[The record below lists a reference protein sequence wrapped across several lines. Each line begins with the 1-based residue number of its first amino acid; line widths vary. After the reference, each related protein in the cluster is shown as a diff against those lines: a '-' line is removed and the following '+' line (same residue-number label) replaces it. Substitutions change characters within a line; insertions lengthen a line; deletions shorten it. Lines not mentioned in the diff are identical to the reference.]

1 MWNRICKKSACLV
14 LIATLCTGHLLGCS
28 KQDKVV
34 IPPMEAE
41 ESVAISFDV
50 IGGKDVMP
58 MAGFW
63 GPKVTDESEDGVSLP
78 ETLTEE
84 MFEMIA
90 DCGINLISHSLTN
103 QHSAENLINQMMDWG
118 VKYGI
123 GNFIYDSDIHT
134 AYGDN
139 SMSVAEMLPYMS
151 EYMNHPGFAG
161 MYLVDEP
168 GSGQYNM
175 GNINLPNYP
184 ELYDKLV
191 RQIGTF
197 SYFNLL
203 PITDMDK
210 KDQYIA
216 YLDEVFE
223 TVNPNYLSYDKYPFE
238 RANRGKED
246 CYFWNLAIVREYAQE
261 HKVPFWTYAQCGD
274 QWYLTTDTEEYW
286 PDEGQFDWQ
295 LNTNLAFG
303 AQGLQFYTLIEVPG
317 SAKAESQPYDSY
329 RSGLIGILG
338 NKTQWYYYL
347 EEISKHIDAIDEVLM
362 NSVNKGVIASGEKAT
377 WATSLCSD
385 KTMIQGKAWR
395 ELANVEGEAL
405 VGCFNYQGKTALY
418 VVNYSTEYAQ
428 KIKLTFVDKC
438 MTTVIQNAEASYY
451 ESTGLTLDMAA
462 GDGVLIVFE

>member
-1 MWNRICKKSACLV
+1 MRNRIKAIIVV
-14 LIATLCTGHLLGCS
+14 LSMVGTIFGCS
-28 KQDKVV
+28 QNETVE

-58 MAGFW
+58 LAGYW
-63 GPKVTDESEDGVSLP
+63 GPKITDESEDGVTLP
-78 ETLTEE
+78 ETINDETYQL
-84 MFEMIA
+84 IA
-90 DCGINLISHSLTN
+90 NCGINLINHSLTN
-103 QHSAENLINQMMDWG
+103 QRSAEEEVNYMMDLG

-123 GNFIYDSDIHT
+123 GTFVYDSVIHS

-139 SMSVAEMLPYMS
+139 SMTVEEMLPYMS
-151 EYMNHPGFAG
+151 EYMNHPGYAG

-168 GSGQYNM
+168 GSGKYNM

-203 PITDMDK
+203 PITDMK
-210 KDQYIA
+210 EKDNYIA
-216 YLDEVFE
+216 YLDEVFK
-223 TVNPNYLSYDKYPFE
+223 TVNPVYLSYDKYPFE
-238 RANRGKED
+238 KGNRGKEN
-246 CYFWNLAIVREYAQE
+246 CYFWNLAIIREYAQE
-261 HKVPFWTYAQCGD
+261 HRIPFWTYMQCGD
-274 QWYLTTDTEEYW
+274 QWDLTKDTEEYW

-295 LNTNLAFG
+295 INTNLAFG
-303 AQGLQFYTLIEVPG
+303 VQGLQFYTLLEFPG
-317 SAKAESQPYDSY
+317 SALAKTEKYDPY
-329 RSGLIGILG
+329 RSGLIGICG
-338 NKTQWYYYL
+338 NKTQWYYYT
-347 EEISKHIDAIDEVLM
+347 EEITKHIRAIDEVLM

-385 KTMIQGKAWR
+385 KTMIEGKSWR
-395 ELANVEGEAL
+395 ELSDVEGEAL

-418 VVNYSTEYAQ
+418 VANYSTEYAQ
-428 KIKLTFVDKC
+428 KIKLSFVDEYRV
-438 MTTVIQNAEASYY
+438 TVIQNAETKYY
-451 ESTGLTLDMAA
+451 EADGLTLDMAA